1 MPTDLESGILSILRA
16 RAGSDRPVT
25 FNDLA
30 RRFGATAPMVA
41 SIGRQLVEKGLATP
55 SYVINRGVETLY
67 ALLPPPAADDS
78 SPPAT
83 ADGAPPVTAG

>member
-1 MPTDLESGILSILRA
+1 
-16 RAGSDRPVT
+16 
-25 FNDLA
+25 
-30 RRFGATAPMVA
+30 MVA

>member
-16 RAGSDRPVT
+16 RAGDDRPVT

-67 ALLPPPAADDS
+67 ALLPPPAEK
-78 SPPAT
+78 PAGSD
-83 ADGAPPVTAG
+83 AAPPPVAAE

>member
-67 ALLPPPAADDS
+67 ALLPPPADKD
-78 SPPAT
+78 AT
-83 ADGAPPVTAG
+83 APPVAAE